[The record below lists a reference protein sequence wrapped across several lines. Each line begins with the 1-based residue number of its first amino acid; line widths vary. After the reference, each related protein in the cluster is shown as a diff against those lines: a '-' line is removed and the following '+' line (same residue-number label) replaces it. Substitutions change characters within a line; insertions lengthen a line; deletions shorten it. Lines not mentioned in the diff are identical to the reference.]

1 MCLIF
6 YDYATKLVMTKICDE
21 LAHGTLEILELMRV
35 KLDHTTK

>member
-21 LAHGTLEILELMRV
+21 LARGTFEILELMRV